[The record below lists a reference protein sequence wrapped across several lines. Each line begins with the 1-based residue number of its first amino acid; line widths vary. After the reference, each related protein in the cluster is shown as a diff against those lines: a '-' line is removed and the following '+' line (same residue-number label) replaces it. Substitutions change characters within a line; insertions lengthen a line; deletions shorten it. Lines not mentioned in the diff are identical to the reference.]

1 MKKSK
6 VTILGE
12 LETILPED
20 RGTTYEEI
28 VNRTDVMNSE
38 ELELADK
45 YYNSILNNNQLN
57 LGMQSAMV
65 LALELAKWI
74 YANSLK
80 ITYQWKMEIKEQ
92 K

>member
-1 MKKSK
+1 MKKPNK
-6 VTILGE
+6 TILGD
-12 LETILPED
+12 LESILPED

-45 YYNSILNNNQLN
+45 YYNSILNNNRLN
-57 LGMQSAMV
+57 LGLQSAMV

-80 ITYQWKMEIKEQ
+80 IAYQWKLEVKEQ